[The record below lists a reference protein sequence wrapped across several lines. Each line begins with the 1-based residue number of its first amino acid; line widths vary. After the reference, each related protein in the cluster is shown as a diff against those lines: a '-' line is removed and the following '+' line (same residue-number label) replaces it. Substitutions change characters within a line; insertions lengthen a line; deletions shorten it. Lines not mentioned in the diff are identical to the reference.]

1 MTYFVYMYKC
11 SAFINQQSLYSVN
24 VSQDKFCFTLS
35 VIVVSVVFGR
45 LEIFFIIILDK
56 NAASTDIV

>member
-1 MTYFVYMYKC
+1 
-11 SAFINQQSLYSVN
+11 VN

-45 LEIFFIIILDK
+45 LEIFLKIILDQ
-56 NAASTDIV
+56 NAAFTDIV